1 MADLFTQ
8 VKTVN
13 VFRNGAE
20 VIRTGKVE
28 LKEGMQTLYVHGLT
42 GTASQDTARLYMEE
56 GISCANLRFEEAD
69 RENVRSKELQEKIAL
84 LQKQID
90 VKEMQL
96 ALWQSNGDFTSHDNV
111 TASEI
116 QDYIE
121 KLPERMEKLHKEI
134 IALGKEIEDLQKKAE
149 EEVRKENL
157 PVLVADVTADREGSY
172 ACELHYH
179 ENASGWD
186 PVYEIR
192 SENEEE
198 IEIRMRGEIREDT
211 DEDWKDVKVSL
222 FTGDPSTN
230 DVLPELLPLYLNI
243 RENNVNLFKAA
254 GRGMAAMSMKASVDM
269 EDAMVMDEE
278 AEAPMMQIETQEA
291 EVQNEETMTEY
302 ALAGNRDIL
311 KGNKGTMADLQKY
324 AIPAEYNIV
333 TVPKADPHA
342 YLVASIKSA
351 DLPVLNA
358 VEAGIYL
365 KGRYTG
371 SIYLDPDMT
380 KEKVDITLGKE
391 ERVHV
396 SYKELAKKN
405 STTLLK
411 AQKVVE
417 HQYEARISNL
427 SDDDIAILLKDQLPV
442 SQNKEITV
450 EALDLGGAKLDK
462 DDGTLEKKMDVK
474 AKQTEAYQ
482 FSYKVLW
489 PKDKRIQQTR
499 AFKRTFCPVCGAP
512 VSGRYCPECGSDVF
526 V

>member
-1 MADLFTQ
+1 MADLLTQ

-20 VIRTGKVE
+20 VVRTGKTE
-28 LKEGMQTLYVHGLT
+28 LKEGTQTLYVHGLT
-42 GTASQDTARLYMEE
+42 NSASADTARLYIEE
-56 GISCANLRFEEAD
+56 GVSCANLRFEEAD
-69 RENVRSKELQEKIAL
+69 QENVHSRELQEKIAL
-84 LQKQID
+84 LQKQIE

-96 ALWQSNGDFTSHDNV
+96 TLWQNNGDFTGHDNV
-111 TASEI
+111 SASEI

-134 IALGKEIEDLQKKAE
+134 IALEKEIRDLQKEVE
-149 EEVRKENL
+149 EELQKEGL
-157 PVLVADVTADREGSY
+157 PVLVADVTADRDGTF

-179 ENASGWD
+179 ETAAGWN

-192 SENEEE
+192 SEKEEE

-211 DEDWKDVKVSL
+211 NEDWNDVKVSL

-243 RENNVNLFKAA
+243 QENNVNLFKAS
-254 GRGMAAMSMKASVDM
+254 GRAAAPMGMKMSMDL
-269 EDAMVMDEE
+269 EDTMVAEE
-278 AEAPMMQIETQEA
+278 VAEAPMMRMETQEA
-291 EVQNEETMTEY
+291 EVQNDETMTEY

-324 AIPAEYNIV
+324 VIPAEYNIV

-342 YLVASIKSA
+342 YLVASIKTA
-351 DLPVLNA
+351 DLPILNA

-391 ERVHV
+391 ERIHV

-417 HQYEARISNL
+417 HQYETKITNL
-427 SDDDIAILLKDQLPV
+427 SDDDITILLKDQLPV
-442 SQNKEITV
+442 SQNKDITV
-450 EALDLGGAKLDK
+450 EALDLGGAKLEK
-462 DDGTLEKKMDVK
+462 DYGTLEKKVDVK
-474 AKQTEAYQ
+474 AKETETYHL
-482 FSYKVLW
+482 SYKVMW

-499 AFKRTFCPVCGAP
+499 AHKRAYCPVCGAP
-512 VSGRYCPECGSDVF
+512 VTGRFCPECGSDTSV
-526 V
+526 

>member
-1 MADLFTQ
+1 MADLLTQ

-20 VIRTGKVE
+20 VIRTGKTE

-42 GTASQDTARLYMEE
+42 NTASNDTARLYIEE
-56 GISCANLRFEEAD
+56 GVSRANLRFEEAD
-69 RENVRSKELQEKIAL
+69 KENAHSKELQEKIAL
-84 LQKQID
+84 LEKQIE

-96 ALWQSNGDFTSHDNV
+96 TLWQNNGDFTSHDNV
-111 TASEI
+111 SATEI

-134 IALGKEIEDLQKKAE
+134 VALGKEIRDLQKEAE
-149 EEVRKENL
+149 EELQKESL
-157 PVLVADVTADREGSY
+157 PVLVADVTADHDGTY

-179 ENASGWD
+179 ENAAGWD

-192 SENEEE
+192 SEKEEE

-211 DEDWKDVKVSL
+211 NEDWKDVKVSL
-222 FTGDPSTN
+222 FTGDPSTD

-243 RENNVNLFKAA
+243 QENIAVGRARNARAA
-254 GRGMAAMSMKASVDM
+254 GAMAMKASMDM
-269 EDAMVMDEE
+269 EDMMVMEE
-278 AEAPMMQIETQEA
+278 AAEVPMMRMETQEA

-324 AIPAEYNIV
+324 VIPAEYNIV

-342 YLVASIKSA
+342 YLVASIKTV

-371 SIYLDPDMT
+371 SIYLDSDMT

-396 SYKELAKKN
+396 SFKELAKKN

-417 HQYEARISNL
+417 HQYETKITNL
-427 SDDDIAILLKDQLPV
+427 SDEDITVLLKDQLPV
-442 SQNKEITV
+442 SQNKDITV

-462 DDGTLEKKMDVK
+462 DYGMLEKKIDVK
-474 AKQTEAYQ
+474 AKETETYLLN
-482 FSYKVLW
+482 YKVMW

-499 AFKRTFCPVCGAP
+499 AYRRTFCPVCGAP
-512 VSGRYCPECGSDVF
+512 VTGRFCPECGSDTSV
-526 V
+526 

>member
-1 MADLFTQ
+1 MADLLTQ

-13 VFRNGAE
+13 VFRNGTE

-28 LKEGMQTLYVHGLT
+28 LKEGTQTLYVHGLT
-42 GTASQDTARLYMEE
+42 NSASTDTARLYIEE
-56 GISCANLRFEEAD
+56 GVSCANLRFAETD
-69 RENVRSKELQEKIAL
+69 QENVRSKELQEKITL

-96 ALWQSNGDFTSHDNV
+96 TLWQNNGDFTAHDNV
-111 TASEI
+111 SASEI

-134 IALGKEIEDLQKKAE
+134 IALGKEIIDLQKEAE
-149 EEVRKENL
+149 EEIRKESL
-157 PVLVADVTADREGSY
+157 PVLVADVTADHEGTY

-192 SENEEE
+192 SEKEDE

-211 DEDWKDVKVSL
+211 NEDWKDVKVSL

-243 RENNVNLFKAA
+243 RENVKLFKSSARAA
-254 GRGMAAMSMKASVDM
+254 GAMGSMNAMAM
-269 EDAMVMDEE
+269 EDTMVMEEE
-278 AEAPMMQIETQEA
+278 AEAPMMRMETQEA

-324 AIPAEYNIV
+324 VIPAEYNIV

-351 DLPVLNA
+351 DLPILNE

-417 HQYEARISNL
+417 HQYETRISNL
-427 SDDDIAILLKDQLPV
+427 SDEDVTILLKDQLPV

-450 EALDLGGAKLDK
+450 EALDLGGAKLNK
-462 DDGTLEKKMDVK
+462 DDGTLEKKVDVK
-474 AKQTEAYQ
+474 AKETETYQ

-512 VSGRYCPECGSDVF
+512 VSGRYCPECGSDTTV
-526 V
+526 

>member
-1 MADLFTQ
+1 MTQ
-8 VKTVN
+8 VKAVN

-20 VIRTGKVE
+20 VIRTGKTE
-28 LKEGMQTLYVHGLT
+28 LKEGAQTLYVHGLT
-42 GTASQDTARLYMEE
+42 NSASRDTARLYTEE
-56 GISCANLRFEEAD
+56 GVSCANLRFEEAD
-69 RENVRSKELQEKIAL
+69 HENTRSKELREKIEL
-84 LQKQID
+84 LQKQIE

-96 ALWQSNGDFTSHDNV
+96 ALWQNNGDFTSHENV
-111 TASEI
+111 SASEI

-134 IALGKEIEDLQKKAE
+134 VSLQKEIVDLEKKVEEELQKE
-149 EEVRKENL
+149 SL
-157 PVLVADVTADREGSY
+157 PVLLADVTADREGTF

-179 ENASGWD
+179 ENASGWN

-192 SENEEE
+192 SEKEDE

-211 DEDWKDVKVSL
+211 NEDWKDVKVSL
-222 FTGDPSTN
+222 FTGDPSTD

-243 RENNVNLFKAA
+243 QENIVSRNRMKAA
-254 GRGMAAMSMKASVDM
+254 GRAAAPMMGMSAAMDM
-269 EDAMVMDEE
+269 EDTMVLEE
-278 AEAPMMQIETQEA
+278 AAEAPMMQLETSEA
-291 EVQNEETMTEY
+291 EVSNEETMTEY
-302 ALAGNRDIL
+302 ALNGNRDIL

-324 AIPAEYNIV
+324 VIPAEYNIV

-342 YLVASIKSA
+342 YLVATIKSA
-351 DLPVLNA
+351 DLPILNA
-358 VEAGIYL
+358 VDAGIYL

-417 HQYEARISNL
+417 HQFETKITNL
-427 SDDDIAILLKDQLPV
+427 SEDDITVLLKDQLPV
-442 SQNKEITV
+442 SQNKEISV
-450 EALDLGGAKLDK
+450 EALDLGGAKADK
-462 DDGTLEKKMDVK
+462 DSGILEKKVDVK
-474 AKQTEAYQ
+474 AKETETYLL
-482 FSYKVLW
+482 SYKVMW

-499 AFKRTFCPVCGAP
+499 AFKRAYCPVCGAP
-512 VSGRYCPECGSDVF
+512 VTGRFCPECGSDTSV
-526 V
+526 